1 MQPEGAT
8 ERPQRSHVLKQ
19 SGLHHNSEAE
29 MKISLVLIAL
39 TMFSCG
45 QKETQDQ
52 KRPSTQDET
61 QIEEMILTL
70 YKGYTRAYND
80 GGIDTD
86 SLIDAYYDKG
96 IRYVTSWG
104 WTEPI
109 DSTKSRLRNARA
121 HVKNY
126 SARVED
132 LEVKSYGTGAC
143 AFFILRQNT
152 SLDGT
157 LLEEYLPTTLVLERK
172 ESGWKIVHAH
182 RSTDYETFQQYIAM
196 QKPKSA
202 AK

>member
-1 MQPEGAT
+1 
-8 ERPQRSHVLKQ
+8 
-19 SGLHHNSEAE
+19 
-29 MKISLVLIAL
+29 MKISMLLIAL
-39 TMFSCG
+39 TMFSCS
-45 QKETQDQ
+45 QKEAQDQ
-52 KRPSTQDET
+52 KRPSAQDET
-61 QIEEMILTL
+61 QIEEMIHAL
-70 YKGYTRAYND
+70 YKGYARAYNE

-86 SLIDAYYDKG
+86 SLIDAFYDKG
-96 IRYVTSWG
+96 IRYITSWG

-109 DSTKSRLRNARA
+109 DSTKSRLRNAKV

-126 SARVED
+126 GARVED
-132 LEVKSYGTGAC
+132 LNVKSYGTGAYV
-143 AFFILRQNT
+143 FFILRQNT
-152 SLDGT
+152 TLDGT